1 MLFLSNEKYFK
12 KFFKKLLT
20 IIFNYA
26 IIDTV
31 RRIREMKKK
40 YRLKEKWGVVL
51 FYIVL
56 VVLTIIYSG
65 GCK

>member
-1 MLFLSNEKYFK
+1 
-12 KFFKKLLT
+12 
-20 IIFNYA
+20 
-26 IIDTV
+26 
-31 RRIREMKKK
+31 MKKK

-56 VVLTIIYSG
+56 LVLTIIYSG